1 MTLTTLTSR
10 TSFYGDGLTRSF
22 PLPFKIWAPSDLKIY
37 LHNTATLS
45 DVLQNLNTD
54 YTVDSGAPASFGGV
68 TFNTPPPSGSIV
80 VLLRDMPLTQELDLV
95 ASGAFAAENIEIQLD
110 KLTAEM
116 QTLRELIARSL
127 RLPVGAAHSELALP
141 EPTPARANQL
151 LGVSSAGDSYDLKVL
166 ANLTLQTVSP
176 FAAALLDDPDAATAR
191 ATLGIGTSIDLNLL
205 VPDTTGGA
213 SSDFVPFI
221 DASEANASNK
231 VPVPNFFSNAIAG
244 STATL
249 PIDGSAFELLARKI
263 ADGSL
268 HKIQLSTTGI
278 GKQTIWV
285 PAAAMLARAS
295 NGAAVASIE
304 LPTNKIMLRSLDFD
318 PTLSEYAQF
327 SIQMPKSWNEASL
340 SAVFVWSHAN
350 AAANF
355 NVVWGIRGSSV
366 SDDDPLDMPWGA
378 SVQVTDTGGT
388 ANDLYRSPE
397 SSALTLAGT
406 PTQSDVAHFEVFR
419 AATDVADTLPVDA
432 RLHGI
437 VVFYTTDANTD
448 N

>member
-22 PLPFKIWAPSDLKIY
+22 PLPFKIWATSDLKIY

-110 KLTAEM
+110 KLAAEM

-127 RLPVGAAHSELALP
+127 RLPVGAALSELALP

-249 PIDGSAFELLARKI
+249 PIDGSAFELLARCIKSSYRRP
-263 ADGSL
+263 ALASKPSGSPPL
-268 HKIQLSTTGI
+268 RCLRVQATERPWHRSNCQRTKSCC
-278 GKQTIWV
+278 
-285 PAAAMLARAS
+285 ARL
-295 NGAAVASIE
+295 I
-304 LPTNKIMLRSLDFD
+304 
-318 PTLSEYAQF
+318 
-327 SIQMPKSWNEASL
+327 SIQRCPSTLNSASKCQRVGMRQ
-340 SAVFVWSHAN
+340 A
-350 AAANF
+350 
-355 NVVWGIRGSSV
+355 
-366 SDDDPLDMPWGA
+366 
-378 SVQVTDTGGT
+378 
-388 ANDLYRSPE
+388 
-397 SSALTLAGT
+397 
-406 PTQSDVAHFEVFR
+406 
-419 AATDVADTLPVDA
+419 
-432 RLHGI
+432 
-437 VVFYTTDANTD
+437 
-448 N
+448 